1 MDSLTLAAV
10 AAELRRQ
17 ASGRLGPV
25 VVPRR
30 EQMAVGLPAGAVLIS
45 IVPAD
50 PRVHLV
56 PELPPGPR
64 TAPGIQSHLDS
75 LLSGGRIVAARVVD
89 FDRIL
94 RLGIDSLDRVGTPRR
109 YELVI
114 ELMGKHSACLVLEDG
129 RIVATLKTVTRQLN
143 RHRELLPGLDYVP
156 PPAGGR
162 SDPLRLTRAAF
173 GAAWP
178 ELVAAPSLKAGW
190 RGRWHGLSAP
200 LWAHLCRTA
209 GLDPETAGDP
219 GPAARDGLWRA
230 WRQVVEVVETD
241 GWSPCLVRDEAGA
254 PWLAY
259 PLPLPGGEPL
269 GSLSEG
275 LCRVAEAAA
284 GRAGSAS
291 LRGEL
296 KGRLKRRM
304 AAVEAD
310 LKGVQKRLE
319 RAAEAAGWQLQADLL
334 LANLHRLTPAATEL
348 RITDYPEPGA
358 EQVIELDPKLTGP
371 RNAELLYERARAARR
386 TADGAEARRAELIAE
401 RARLADL
408 RAAVESADD
417 AELTALAAKLPATGA
432 PPPPRTPRER
442 ALAKLTR
449 RQSSDG
455 YTILIGRNAAES
467 EFLLS
472 RIAAPSDLWLHVRGA
487 GSGHVI
493 VRTEGHPER
502 VPSRTIEEAAVLA
515 ARQSKMRHS
524 ALVPVVYTE
533 RKHVTKVKGGQA
545 GKVVYRHERTL
556 FVSPG

>member
-1 MDSLTLAAV
+1 M
-10 AAELRRQ
+10 
-17 ASGRLGPV
+17 
-25 VVPRR
+25 
-30 EQMAVGLPAGAVLIS
+30 
-45 IVPAD
+45 
-50 PRVHLV
+50 
-56 PELPPGPR
+56 
-64 TAPGIQSHLDS
+64 
-75 LLSGGRIVAARVVD
+75 
-89 FDRIL
+89 
-94 RLGIDSLDRVGTPRR
+94 
-109 YELVI
+109 
-114 ELMGKHSACLVLEDG
+114 
-129 RIVATLKTVTRQLN
+129 
-143 RHRELLPGLDYVP
+143 
-156 PPAGGR
+156 R
-162 SDPLRLTRAAF
+162 SDPLLLTRAAF
-173 GAAWP
+173 DSAWP

-190 RGRWHGLSAP
+190 RGRWHGLSDP

-209 GLDPETAGDP
+209 GLAPETAGET
-219 GPAARDGLWRA
+219 GKGARDRLWRA

-241 GWSPCLVRDEAGA
+241 GWSPCLVRDGAGA

-259 PLPLPGGEPL
+259 PLLLPGGEPL
-269 GSLSEG
+269 ESLSEG

-296 KGRLKRRM
+296 KSRLKRLM

-348 RITDYPEPGA
+348 TIADYPELGA
-358 EQVIELDPKLTGP
+358 EQVIELDPKLSGP
-371 RNAELLYERARAARR
+371 RNAELLYQRARAARR
-386 TADGAEARRAELIAE
+386 AADGADAKRAELVAE
-401 RARLADL
+401 RARLAGL

-417 AELTALAAKLPATGA
+417 AALTALAAELPATGG
-432 PPPPRTPRER
+432 PPPRTPRER

-472 RIAAPSDLWLHVRGA
+472 RIAASSDLWLHVRGA

-502 VPSRTIEEAAVLA
+502 VPARTIEEAAVLA

-524 ALVPVVYTE
+524 ALVPVVCTE